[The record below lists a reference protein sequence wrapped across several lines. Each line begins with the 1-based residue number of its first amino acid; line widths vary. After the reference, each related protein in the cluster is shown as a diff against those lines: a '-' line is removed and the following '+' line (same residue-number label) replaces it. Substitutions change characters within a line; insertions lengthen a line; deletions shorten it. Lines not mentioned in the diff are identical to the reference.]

1 MDLGENLYNLRKK
14 KNLSQEEVAEKL
26 NVTRQTISKW
36 ETGESKPDFDKI
48 IPICNLFD
56 ITSDELL
63 KGEITEPIEKE
74 ENKEIIDTDEK
85 NYNNKITKK
94 RAFLLSLGI
103 FLYFASIV
111 FIIFFE
117 QMDVNEIVGVSG
129 FLLICGIATSLI
141 VYQGVVY
148 SKKEKK
154 LLSEEP
160 KQKELKIVT
169 ETVATI
175 FLVIYLLLSFTTMAW
190 HITWI
195 IWIIYAAV
203 ENIIKLLYEL
213 GGKKNGK

>member
-1 MDLGENLYNLRKK
+1 MCH
-14 KNLSQEEVAEKL
+14 L
-26 NVTRQTISKW
+26 NK

-63 KGEITEPIEKE
+63 KGEITEIENE
-74 ENKEIIDTDEK
+74 ENKEIIDTVEK
-85 NYNNKITKK
+85 NHNNEITKK

-117 QMDVNEIVGVSG
+117 QIDVNEIVGVSG

-160 KQKELKIVT
+160 KQKELKIIT